1 MARTITLYR
10 VFVASPSDVKAER
23 DSLDIIINEINRT
36 TANILGVQLEL
47 VKWETHTYPD
57 FGEDAQGVINK
68 QIGDDYDIFIGILW
82 GRFGTPTK
90 RESSGTKEEFLRA
103 YNRWKTQDEKIIK
116 IMFYMKEAGI
126 PVNHIDVDQIKSV
139 QEFKSEIADK
149 GGLYWPFK
157 DVEEFQSLVRFQL
170 NSALSDL
177 VNLTKSNETN
187 PKQIDLQNTPVK
199 IIEDDTVEE
208 IGLLDSI
215 EDANNKL
222 EDASEVLINISRY
235 LNELTEK
242 TNERTKA
249 LNRLGGASE
258 SIRIRESKRLIDKS
272 AEDLMNFVNRTKVEI
287 PIFKDLVESGFVA
300 LSNAIS
306 IWKTYSDEPEEI
318 QNVKDQVSGL
328 KEIISHSIVQV
339 SGFKDVLQSMPN
351 MTGSF
356 AKAKRQTANVIEELI
371 KHLDFTIQLSEEFEK
386 KL

>member
-1 MARTITLYR
+1 MAKTITLYK
-10 VFVASPSDVKAER
+10 VFVASPSDVKDER
-23 DSLDIIINEINRT
+23 NSLDAIINEINRT

-57 FGEDAQGVINK
+57 FGEDPQDVINK
-68 QIGDDYDIFIGILW
+68 QIGNDYDIFIGVLW

-103 YNRWKTQDEKIIK
+103 YERWKTQKEKQIK
-116 IMFYMKEAGI
+116 IMFYIKEAGI
-126 PVNHIDVDQIKSV
+126 PVNQIDVEQIKAV
-139 QEFKSEIADK
+139 QEFKSEIASK

-177 VNLTKSNETN
+177 VNLNKSNTTS
-187 PKQIDLQNTPVK
+187 PTQIDIQNTPIK

-242 TNERTKA
+242 TNERTKS
-249 LNRLGGASE
+249 LNRLSGASE
-258 SIRIRESKRLIDKS
+258 SIRIRESKRVIDKS
-272 AEDLMNFVNRTKVEI
+272 AEDLINFVNRTKVET
-287 PIFKDLVESGFVA
+287 PIFKDLVESGFSA

-306 IWKTYSDEPEEI
+306 IWKTFSHDPEEI
-318 QNVKDQVSGL
+318 LKVRDQVSGL
-328 KEIISHSIVQV
+328 KEIISNSIVQIT
-339 SGFKDVLQSMPN
+339 GFRDTIQSLPS

-356 AKAKRQTANVIEELI
+356 IKAKRQTTNVIEELI
-371 KHLDFTIQLSEEFEK
+371 KHLDFTIQLTEEFEK